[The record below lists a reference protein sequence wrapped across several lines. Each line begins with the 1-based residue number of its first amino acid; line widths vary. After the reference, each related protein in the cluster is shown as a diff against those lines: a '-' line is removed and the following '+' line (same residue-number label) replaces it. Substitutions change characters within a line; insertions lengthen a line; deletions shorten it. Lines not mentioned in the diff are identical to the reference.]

1 MARGFVLVE
10 VRGIEPLSEDSDPWI
25 SPSGDGDFNFPC
37 LAALRQA
44 AWFGSFILPASP
56 QSFGGPVPHIND
68 AGLLK
73 P

>member
-1 MARGFVLVE
+1 VGSDVVE

-25 SPSGDGDFNFPC
+25 SPSGDGGSNFPP
-37 LAALRQA
+37 LAARRQA
-44 AWFGSFILPASP
+44 AWLGSFILPASP

-68 AGLLK
+68 AGNLK